1 MHDSAA
7 ARAFWGGLM
16 SCHEGRSVSHWFD
29 SDIYGHQIVAHLSP
43 NAGDAL

>member
-16 SCHEGRSVSHWFD
+16 GCPEGRGASHWVGF
-29 SDIYGHQIVAHLSP
+29 DIYGHQIVAHLSP